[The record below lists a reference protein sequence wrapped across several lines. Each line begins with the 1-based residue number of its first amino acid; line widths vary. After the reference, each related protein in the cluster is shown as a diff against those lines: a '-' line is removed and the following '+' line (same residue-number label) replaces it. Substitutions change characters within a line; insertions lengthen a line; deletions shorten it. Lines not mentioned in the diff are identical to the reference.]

1 MNSENLYIINKI
13 DIHTSNIKKLK
24 FSNDGKQF
32 ISLSDQRLVIHDFDT
47 LSIIYSLDLD
57 IARGTSKYLEFS

>member
-1 MNSENLYIINKI
+1 MNSENLSIINKI